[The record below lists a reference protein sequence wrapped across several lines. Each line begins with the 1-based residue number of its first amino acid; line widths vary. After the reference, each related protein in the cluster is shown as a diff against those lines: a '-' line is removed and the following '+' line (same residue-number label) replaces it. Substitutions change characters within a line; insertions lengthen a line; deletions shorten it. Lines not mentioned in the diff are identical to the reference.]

1 MNTLNDLYVRLSS
14 IAVFRN
20 VLKLKT
26 MGRLL
31 TMLKEQ
37 SPEAC
42 GEFVHSLYRHGTNLS
57 DYVIKAVTE
66 DENAYLLRKARRDNV
81 SPVMENAVR
90 RELGLFEEISMLTTE
105 NVRTAMG
112 YMGYLPEWENTH
124 YDFHALYAERLDQ
137 LFTKGY
143 GIFAKYT
150 AFMLKDH
157 VIEPVLTPDPQRLSQ
172 LPAYETQRKK
182 VIDNTLA
189 LIKGKPAANC
199 LLYGDAGT
207 GKSSTVKAV
216 VNEFA
221 DRGLRLIELKKSQL
235 HELPDVMDAIADNPL
250 KFIIFIDDLSFSSDD
265 ADFGALKAVLEGS
278 IASKASNAV
287 IYATSNRRHLVKE
300 SFAEFAPWILII
312 SGVLKL
318 VLTNIC
324 IKSGW
329 KGGHFFP
336 VIFCGV
342 SIGYGVAML
351 GGLDTAFCAA
361 VVTAGLLGVTMKK
374 PLAVTMLLLLCFD
387 ARVIPW
393 ILLAAFLGSIIPTKI
408 FGSNK
413 KKAK

>member
-1 MNTLNDLYVRLSS
+1 MNNQLDDLAVRLSG

-20 VLKLKT
+20 VLKLRTMSSLLRMLREKT
-26 MGRLL
+26 
-31 TMLKEQ
+31 
-37 SPEAC
+37 PEAC
-42 GEFVHSLYRHGTNLS
+42 GEFANGLYRHGANIS
-57 DYVIKAVTE
+57 NYIIKAVTE
-66 DENAYLLRKARRDNV
+66 DENSYLLKKARREDIP
-81 SPVMENAVR
+81 PVMEAAVR
-90 RELGLFEEISMLTTE
+90 KELKLFEEISMLTTE

-112 YMGYLPEWENTH
+112 YMGYLPEWENTY
-124 YDFHALYAERLDQ
+124 YDFVSMYSDRIDK

-157 VIEPVLTPDPQRLSQ
+157 VIEPVMTPDPQRLSQ

-189 LIKGKPAANC
+189 LIKGRPAANC

-235 HELPDVMDAIADNPL
+235 HELPDVMESIADNPL

-265 ADFGALKAVLEGS
+265 EDFGALKAVLEGS

-300 SFAEFAPWILII
+300 SFSDRTGDDIHARDTREELASLSERFGLKVTFLKPDKDTYLEIVEHLAKQYGLTYDRDDLFTRAEAYALRR
-312 SGVLKL
+312 SGRSGRAARHFVEMLK
-318 VLTNIC
+318 
-324 IKSGW
+324 SEE
-329 KGGHFFP
+329 P
-336 VIFCGV
+336 
-342 SIGYGVAML
+342 
-351 GGLDTAFCAA
+351 
-361 VVTAGLLGVTMKK
+361 
-374 PLAVTMLLLLCFD
+374 FD
-387 ARVIPW
+387 
-393 ILLAAFLGSIIPTKI
+393 
-408 FGSNK
+408 NEE
-413 KKAK
+413 

>member
-1 MNTLNDLYVRLSS
+1 MNTLNDLYVKLSS

-20 VLKLKT
+20 VLKLRT
-26 MGRLL
+26 MGSLRN
-31 TMLKEQ
+31 MLREQ
-37 SPEAC
+37 TPEAC
-42 GEFVHSLYRHGTNLS
+42 GEFVNNLYRHGANLS

-66 DENAYLLRKARRDNV
+66 DENAYLLRKARREKI

-90 RELGLFEEISMLTTE
+90 RELGILEEISMLTTE
-105 NVRTAMG
+105 CVRTSMN

-124 YDFHALYAERLDQ
+124 YDFSKVYSDRMDQ

-157 VIEPVLTPDPQRLSQ
+157 VIEPVMTPDPQRLSQ

-189 LIKGKPAANC
+189 LIKGRPAANC

-235 HELPDVMDAIADNPL
+235 HELPDVMESIADNPL
-250 KFIIFIDDLSFSSDD
+250 KFIIFIDDLSFSYDD

-300 SFAEFAPWILII
+300 SFSDRDGDDIHARDTREELASLSERFGLKVTFLKPDKDTYLTIVEHLAKQYGLTYDRDELFTKAEAYALRR
-312 SGVLKL
+312 SGRSGRAARHFVEMLKAEEP
-318 VLTNIC
+318 
-324 IKSGW
+324 SEE
-329 KGGHFFP
+329 
-336 VIFCGV
+336 
-342 SIGYGVAML
+342 
-351 GGLDTAFCAA
+351 
-361 VVTAGLLGVTMKK
+361 
-374 PLAVTMLLLLCFD
+374 
-387 ARVIPW
+387 
-393 ILLAAFLGSIIPTKI
+393 
-408 FGSNK
+408 
-413 KKAK
+413 

>member
-1 MNTLNDLYVRLSS
+1 MNFEEMKRRLDGLVVFRELLRDEAVAMFRELLQDRCRNDADAFTAHCGEFMFRLFQQGDCWTDYLRGAVMESENVCIRNWASGTVTALQEQCLDRELAFLDRLSHVTLVDLTAGLDNAPAFLEGWRTAGSS
-14 IAVFRN
+14 IAQDYRQR
-20 VLKLKT
+20 
-26 MGRLL
+26 MG
-31 TMLKEQ
+31 E
-37 SPEAC
+37 
-42 GEFVHSLYRHGTNLS
+42 
-57 DYVIKAVTE
+57 
-66 DENAYLLRKARRDNV
+66 V
-81 SPVMENAVR
+81 S
-90 RELGLFEEISMLTTE
+90 
-105 NVRTAMG
+105 
-112 YMGYLPEWENTH
+112 
-124 YDFHALYAERLDQ
+124 
-137 LFTKGY
+137 TKGY

-300 SFAEFAPWILII
+300 SFADRDGDDIHARDTREELASLSERFGLKVTFLKPDKDTYLKIVQYLAGQYGIEMDKDELFTKAEAYALRR
-312 SGVLKL
+312 SGRSGRAARHFVEMLKAEEPSD
-318 VLTNIC
+318 NE
-324 IKSGW
+324 
-329 KGGHFFP
+329 
-336 VIFCGV
+336 
-342 SIGYGVAML
+342 
-351 GGLDTAFCAA
+351 
-361 VVTAGLLGVTMKK
+361 
-374 PLAVTMLLLLCFD
+374 
-387 ARVIPW
+387 
-393 ILLAAFLGSIIPTKI
+393 
-408 FGSNK
+408 
-413 KKAK
+413 

>member
-300 SFAEFAPWILII
+300 TFDDGSDKHSNDTVQERISLSERFGITITYSRPQKNLYLEIVHALAEQNGLDITTEELDAQAEQFALQ
-312 SGVLKL
+312 
-318 VLTNIC
+318 
-324 IKSGW
+324 KSGR
-329 KGGHFFP
+329 
-336 VIFCGV
+336 
-342 SIGYGVAML
+342 SAR
-351 GGLDTAFCAA
+351 AA
-361 VVTAGLLGVTMKK
+361 KQLIDQLLTQY
-374 PLAVTMLLLLCFD
+374 
-387 ARVIPW
+387 
-393 ILLAAFLGSIIPTKI
+393 S
-408 FGSNK
+408 
-413 KKAK
+413 

>member
-1 MNTLNDLYVRLSS
+1 
-14 IAVFRN
+14 
-20 VLKLKT
+20 
-26 MGRLL
+26 
-31 TMLKEQ
+31 
-37 SPEAC
+37 
-42 GEFVHSLYRHGTNLS
+42 
-57 DYVIKAVTE
+57 
-66 DENAYLLRKARRDNV
+66 
-81 SPVMENAVR
+81 
-90 RELGLFEEISMLTTE
+90 
-105 NVRTAMG
+105 MG

-278 IASKASNAV
+278 IASRHQMLSSTPPATAATLSRKALPTV
-287 IYATSNRRHLVKE
+287 TVT
-300 SFAEFAPWILII
+300 I
-312 SGVLKL
+312 SMQEIPVRSWLP
-318 VLTNIC
+318 
-324 IKSGW
+324 
-329 KGGHFFP
+329 FP
-336 VIFCGV
+336 
-342 SIGYGVAML
+342 SAS
-351 GGLDTAFCAA
+351 A
-361 VVTAGLLGVTMKK
+361 
-374 PLAVTMLLLLCFD
+374 
-387 ARVIPW
+387 
-393 ILLAAFLGSIIPTKI
+393 
-408 FGSNK
+408 
-413 KKAK
+413 